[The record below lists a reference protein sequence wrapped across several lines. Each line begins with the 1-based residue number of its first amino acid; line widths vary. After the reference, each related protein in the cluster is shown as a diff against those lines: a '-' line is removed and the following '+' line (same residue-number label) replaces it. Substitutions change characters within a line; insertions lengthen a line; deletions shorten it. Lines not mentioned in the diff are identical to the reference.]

1 MCVYV
6 FAHEVVHTCAVRYA
20 FIEKYL
26 ILYTV
31 AQCQSYPVIPK
42 FEFVSQRARA
52 CVCVCVCVCVCLQL
66 FLLTQPIGGSLYE
79 CHHAL
84 SMALCP
90 LHISRSDAPI
100 RLRCSRRQFGT
111 KPSDVA
117 SAHHS
122 HWPNGAQCVHSR
134 RLVRGSR
141 AILYNSLV
149 GTVKESYLL
158 QLSVA
163 LYTFGSR
170 SAGGVGQY

>member
-1 MCVYV
+1 MYV
-6 FAHEVVHTCAVRYA
+6 LSSARCSLAPG
-20 FIEKYL
+20 L
-26 ILYTV
+26 TV
-31 AQCQSYPVIPK
+31 
-42 FEFVSQRARA
+42 FVSGLMRQVVFHHSTRIT
-52 CVCVCVCVCVCLQL
+52 CQHSVCVHRNLVLDWR
-66 FLLTQPIGGSLYE
+66 LLLI
-79 CHHAL
+79 
-84 SMALCP
+84 LCP

-100 RLRCSRRQFGT
+100 GLRCSRRQFGT
-111 KPSDVA
+111 KSSDVA

-134 RLVRGSR
+134 RLVRESR
-141 AILYNSLV
+141 TILYDSLV